1 MNNIQLYKQ
10 ISLDIISAIKN
21 EKIDIISELL
31 DKRQEILDIE
41 EDNKEF
47 RISLSNYGIL
57 DIDKEI
63 QKLLSESILKV
74 KSDIKRH
81 KQSVQANNS
90 YTNSFREN
98 LNIFYKKV

>member
-10 ISLDIISAIKN
+10 ISLDIISAIKS

-41 EDNKEF
+41 ENNEEF
-47 RISLSNYGIL
+47 RISLSNDGIL

>member
-10 ISLDIISAIKN
+10 ISLDIISAIKS

-41 EDNKEF
+41 QDNEEF
-47 RISLSNYGIL
+47 RISLSNDGIL

-63 QKLLSESILKV
+63 QKILSESILKV